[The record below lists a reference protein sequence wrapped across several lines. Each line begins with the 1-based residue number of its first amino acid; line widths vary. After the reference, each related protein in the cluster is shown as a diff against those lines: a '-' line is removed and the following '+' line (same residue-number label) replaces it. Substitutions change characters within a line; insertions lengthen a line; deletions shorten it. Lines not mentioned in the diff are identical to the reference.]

1 MIVDLALA
9 RRLVDDQ
16 VVAWDP
22 SCASAELREVDRGWD
37 NVIVRL
43 GERLVL
49 RLPLREQGAPLIEN
63 EARWL
68 AEVAAPLAV
77 RAPVPLLVGL
87 PTDYYPWPWIV
98 TEWIDGVVVA
108 DLPIDGRSH
117 LVDDLADALLA
128 LHRPAPRD
136 APLNTFR
143 GVPLAD
149 RDEMVRARM
158 LVHDGPTDALLRTWE
173 AALAAPP
180 WPGPP
185 WWLHGDPHS
194 RNMVSGEHGLAGLI
208 DFGDLT
214 SGDPANDLATAW
226 WTFGPGDRAR
236 FVARVDAAGRYDE
249 HVWTRAAGW
258 AAAFASAILPGTP
271 LTPVAQHTAQQLT
284 LLD

>member
-1 MIVDLALA
+1 MDVDLALA

-16 VVAWDP
+16 VAAWDP
-22 SCASAELREVDRGWD
+22 SCASDELSEVDRGWD

-43 GERLVL
+43 GDRLVL
-49 RLPLREQGAPLIEN
+49 RLPLREQSAPLIEH

-68 AEVAAPLAV
+68 TEVAAPLAV
-77 RAPVPLLVGL
+77 RAPVPLLVGV
-87 PTDYYPWPWIV
+87 PTDYYPWRWIV

-108 DLPIDGRSH
+108 DLPVDRRAP

-128 LHRPAPRD
+128 LHRPAPDD
-136 APLNTFR
+136 APGNPFR
-143 GVPLAD
+143 GGPLAG

-158 LVHDGPTDALLRTWE
+158 LDRDGPTSGLLPIWD

-180 WPGPP
+180 WPGPAL
-185 WWLHGDPHS
+185 WLHGDPHA
-194 RNMVSGEHGLAGLI
+194 RNMVAGEDGLAGLL

-226 WTFGPGDRAR
+226 WTFGATDRAR
-236 FVARVDAAGRYDE
+236 FIARIDAAGRYDE

-258 AAAFASAILPGTP
+258 AAALASAILPESP
-271 LTPVAQHTAQQLT
+271 LGPVAQHAIHQLT
-284 LLD
+284 A